1 MPSMQ
6 ISYGSNLTN
15 KRGRAILRINHFLL
29 LLLVCFSSQATTVL
43 SPTEQKLTNQRKI
56 FVEAESLAYNPQSA
70 EYQALVA
77 QLVDYPLLPY
87 VQLKALMHNIN
98 RKNETEVKA
107 FLARYENTPLDR
119 SLRKAWLRYLSKS
132 QRKVE
137 FLDAYKNTG
146 SAELACRKIEF
157 SLSDPAQREVA
168 LTEVPRLWVVG
179 QSQPKACDQVFRIWQ
194 KENLLTKEMVWQ
206 RLVLAATNGKQTLVP
221 YLKRLLPEDQRY
233 LADLWLAVRK
243 DPSYVSR
250 GSKFPHKQVDKEI
263 QILIYGLRRL
273 AFSEPELA
281 LKSWFA
287 LEKRFAFSLPQRQ
300 SMTERF
306 AIALAVADHPQADLW
321 LDKASADSSDIE
333 LFRWHLA
340 HVLRLGNWQH
350 ALELIE
356 AAPQGIY
363 QDLAFQYWLGR
374 SYEQLKAGDLA
385 QQTFSKLADQRH
397 YYGFMASGKLAQKP
411 TLHDKTLSFSAVQL
425 LEVANMPQARR
436 AYEFLQLERDLSA
449 RREWYD
455 LQLKLTEQ
463 QSLMAA
469 VLADSWQWHDQAI
482 FTFARVGYLDDL
494 ERRFPIAYDKTL
506 INSAEKHQI
515 DPAWAFAIVRR
526 ESSFMADA
534 NSHAGAR
541 GLMQLMPGTANYLA
555 KKKVGRSTLFDPK
568 QNVEFGTQYMRYLM
582 DKMDNNPVLATAS
595 YNAGWRKVLDW
606 LPEQDTVPMDIW
618 VETIPYKETRNYVK
632 AVMAYK
638 QIYSQ
643 RLGQPSHVFKEL
655 VDMQIAPIHQ

>member
-1 MPSMQ
+1 M
-6 ISYGSNLTN
+6 
-15 KRGRAILRINHFLL
+15 LL
-29 LLLVCFSSQATTVL
+29 LACFSSQATTTL
-43 SPTEQKLTNQRKI
+43 SSAEQKLIHQREI
-56 FVEAESLAYNPQSA
+56 FIEAESLAYKPQSA

-87 VQLKALMHNIN
+87 VQLKALMNSIN
-98 RKNETEVKA
+98 RKNGPQIEA
-107 FLARYENTPLDR
+107 FLARYEGTPLDR
-119 SLRKAWLRYLSKS
+119 SLRKAWLQYLAKH
-132 QRKVE
+132 QRKSE
-137 FLDAYKNTG
+137 FLADYKNTG
-146 SAELACRKIEF
+146 SAELACNKIEF
-157 SLSDPAQREVA
+157 SLSDPALRDVA

-179 QSQPKACDQVFRIWQ
+179 QSQPKACDHVFKVWQ
-194 KENLLTKEMVWQ
+194 QAGLLSKDMVWQ
-206 RLVLAATNGKQTLVP
+206 RLVLAATNGKHTLVP
-221 YLKRLLPEDQRY
+221 YLKKLLPDNERY
-233 LADLWLAVRK
+233 LADLWLAVRR
-243 DPSYVSR
+243 DASYVSR
-250 GSKFPHKQVDKEI
+250 GSKFPHKQVDKES
-263 QILIYGLRRL
+263 QILLYGLKRL
-273 AFSEPELA
+273 AFSQPDLA

-287 LEKRFAFSLPQRQ
+287 LEKRFAFTLPQRRA
-300 SMTERF
+300 MTERF

-321 LDKASADSSDIE
+321 LDKASADSYDIE

-350 ALELIE
+350 ALDLIE
-356 AAPQGIY
+356 TAPKGIAE
-363 QDLAFQYWLGR
+363 DLAFQYWLGR
-374 SYEQLKAGDLA
+374 TYEQLKAGDLA

-397 YYGFMASGKLAQKP
+397 YYGFMASGKLAQQP
-411 TLHDKTLSFSAVQL
+411 TLHDKTLNFSPQQL
-425 LEVANMPQARR
+425 LEVSNMPQARR
-436 AYEFLQLERDLSA
+436 AYEFLQLDRSLSA

-455 LQLKLTEQ
+455 LQQDLSEQ

-469 VLADSWQWHDQAI
+469 VLADSWKWHDQAI

-506 INSAEKHQI
+506 INSANKHQI

-555 KKKVGRSTLFDPK
+555 KKKVGGRSLFDPEK
-568 QNVEFGTQYMRYLM
+568 NVEFGTQYMRYLM

-606 LPEQDTVPMDIW
+606 LPEQDAVPMDIW

-638 QIYSQ
+638 QIYAQ
-643 RLGQPSHVFKEL
+643 RLGQPSQVFKEL
-655 VDMQIAPIHQ
+655 VDMQIVPLQQ